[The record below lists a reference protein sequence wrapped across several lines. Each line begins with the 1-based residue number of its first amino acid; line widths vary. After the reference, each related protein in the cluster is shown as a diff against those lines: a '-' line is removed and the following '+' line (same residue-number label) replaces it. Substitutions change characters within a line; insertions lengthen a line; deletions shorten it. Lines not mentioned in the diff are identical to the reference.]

1 MRDLKQRDKMLIY
14 AIKVSIKIHLN
25 IESYG
30 RYSKKIL
37 LEKRRKRK
45 RKTEKEKESEDIS

>member
-1 MRDLKQRDKMLIY
+1 MLIY